1 MKDCQEAK
9 KEECNR
15 ILPCYST
22 WNRQQDTFHEED
34 DFQRYL
40 DTTKKLSL
48 ESGVSVQD
56 YWLSIPHCP
65 KGLDIDTEEP
75 SPCVLEA
82 GTYRRK
88 LKFLA

>member
-1 MKDCQEAK
+1 VKDCQEAK

-48 ESGVSVQD
+48 ESGVRCRITGFPFHIV
-56 YWLSIPHCP
+56 
-65 KGLDIDTEEP
+65 
-75 SPCVLEA
+75 
-82 GTYRRK
+82 RK
-88 LKFLA
+88 A